1 MTELESCPATYPAMQ
16 HNLANY
22 YRTLLATAAGAIA
35 LGQAGCGSKEPEP
48 TPPPVA
54 KPAPPPKVETR
65 TLHELAASDDN
76 AALLK
81 QLQLGQAADALD
93 NLGQTALHVAAT
105 NNKADNLETL
115 LTYKADIHAKTAKE
129 KIDAL
134 HLACAHGSLKAAKLL
149 LARGANP
156 QAAAP
161 NGWTPL
167 HSAAVN
173 GQDAIIQLFH
183 ELGKDLSPMCP
194 DGTPL
199 DFARIHKK
207 TTTEA
212 LLKSLGAKKGATLS
226 VHLAARHGNMDALKT
241 WLSNRANVHFRER
254 KHQATPLHWAAEAD
268 QLEAATF
275 LLSKGAKTTSRTD
288 GGWTA
293 LHSAAA
299 KGSTNVVALLLK
311 RRVPINAISQ
321 SGTPL
326 DLAIG
331 YKKEAAAGMIR
342 DKGGR
347 EGWQV
352 SIHMAAAKG
361 KAVAVQN
368 FLRRGVKVDTV
379 DSLHRSTPLHWAAGA
394 GKVNTME
401 MLIARGAT
409 VDARS
414 ESDATPLH
422 QAVLRDR
429 PEAVKLLLNSNAN
442 VNLKNKS
449 GYTPLD
455 YATANKRTEITQ
467 LLKSA
472 GALSGKAL

>member
-1 MTELESCPATYPAMQ
+1 
-16 HNLANY
+16 
-22 YRTLLATAAGAIA
+22 GA
-35 LGQAGCGSKEPEP
+35 Q
-48 TPPPVA
+48 
-54 KPAPPPKVETR
+54 
-65 TLHELAASDDN
+65 
-76 AALLK
+76 
-81 QLQLGQAADALD
+81 
-93 NLGQTALHVAAT
+93 
-105 NNKADNLETL
+105 
-115 LTYKADIHAKTAKE
+115 
-129 KIDAL
+129 
-134 HLACAHGSLKAAKLL
+134 
-149 LARGANP
+149 
-156 QAAAP
+156 
-161 NGWTPL
+161 
-167 HSAAVN
+167 
-173 GQDAIIQLFH
+173 
-183 ELGKDLSPMCP
+183 
-194 DGTPL
+194 
-199 DFARIHKK
+199 
-207 TTTEA
+207 
-212 LLKSLGAKKGATLS
+212 
-226 VHLAARHGNMDALKT
+226 
-241 WLSNRANVHFRER
+241 
-254 KHQATPLHWAAEAD
+254 
-268 QLEAATF
+268 
-275 LLSKGAKTTSRTD
+275 TTSRTD